1 MTAMKKLLTAISLTL
16 LTIGAS
22 AQSYIPTPECLE
34 ARKEFNDERFG
45 IFIHWGIYS
54 MLADGE
60 WVMNRKDVNYEE
72 YALLANAFYPSRF
85 NATEWAELFKEA
97 GARYV
102 TFTSRHHDGFS
113 MFKTQ
118 TSDYNIVDGTP
129 YGRDVLK
136 ELADALAKNDIKLHL
151 YYSHL
156 DWHRLDY
163 WPLGREGHGVGRPEG
178 TKDDWNSYLKFMRTQ
193 LTELLTNYGPI
204 GAIWFDGY
212 WDKKD
217 YFSYA
222 DLYKVWDMDAEYSLI
237 HKLQPS
243 CLVANN
249 HHVAP
254 YPGEDIQPF
263 ERDVPGENTSGYLT
277 GTKVSSLPLET
288 CQTINKDWGYKIVG
302 SPYKT
307 IKELITL
314 LARTASKGA
323 NLLLNVGPRPDGSIP
338 DQSAALLRQM
348 GAWLKVNGESIY
360 GTAAGTVPESE
371 WGVSTRKGNVLYLHI
386 LKGTDRITL
395 PYSDN
400 KLTSAVS
407 LQDGKAVKFSQKKG
421 TGITIEVPSFDES
434 CPDYVLKLTFRKSL

>member
-1 MTAMKKLLTAISLTL
+1 MKKLLAFIFLVL
-16 LTIGAS
+16 LGAGAS
-22 AQSYIPTPECLE
+22 AQNYVPTEACLK
-34 ARKEFNDERFG
+34 ARREFNDERFG

-60 WVMNRKDVNYEE
+60 WVMNRKNINYEE
-72 YALLANAFYPSRF
+72 YEKLARGFYPSQF
-85 NATEWAELFKEA
+85 NAEEWAELFKEA

-113 MFKTQ
+113 MFHTA

-129 YGRDVLK
+129 FGRDVVK
-136 ELADALAKNDIKLHL
+136 ELADALQKNDIRLHF

-156 DWHRLDY
+156 DWKRLDY
-163 WPLGREGHGVGRPEG
+163 WPLGREGHGVGRPAG
-178 TKDDWNSYLKFMRTQ
+178 KDGDWDKYLEFMRTQ

-212 WDKKD
+212 WDKKAG
-217 YFSYA
+217 YSY
-222 DLYKVWDMDAEYSLI
+222 DELYKVWDLEREYALI
-237 HKLQPS
+237 HELQPS

-249 HHVAP
+249 HHVKP

-263 ERDVPGENTSGYLT
+263 ERDVPGENTGGYLA
-277 GTKVSSLPLET
+277 GLEISKLALET

-302 SPYKT
+302 SEYKT
-307 IKELITL
+307 LKDLIVL

-360 GTAAGTVPESE
+360 GTDAGCIPEAE
-371 WGVSTRKGNVLYLHI
+371 WGVSTQNGSDLYLHI
-386 LKGTDRITL
+386 LKETGQITL
-395 PYSDN
+395 PYETG
-400 KLTSAVS
+400 KLMGAVC
-407 LQDGKAVKFSQKKG
+407 LADGSPVSFTQKKK
-421 TGITIEVPSFDES
+421 TGIVINVPVIEESNPDLVIKLSFKAG
-434 CPDYVLKLTFRKSL
+434 L

>member
-1 MTAMKKLLTAISLTL
+1 MKKILFILATL
-16 LTIGAS
+16 VLASNVS
-22 AQSYIPTPECLE
+22 AQSYVPTE
-34 ARKEFNDERFG
+34 ACMQARREFNQERFG

-60 WVMNRKDVNYEE
+60 WIQNRKNINYEE
-72 YALLANAFYPSRF
+72 YALLANGFYPSRF
-85 NATEWAELFKEA
+85 NAEEWAALFKEA
-97 GARYV
+97 GAKYV

-113 MFKTQ
+113 MFKTA
-118 TSDYNIVDGTP
+118 TSDFNIVDGTP
-129 YGRDVLK
+129 YGRDVVK
-136 ELADALAKNDIKLHL
+136 ELADALGKQNIKLHF

-178 TKDDWNSYLKFMRTQ
+178 KPDDWKDYLAFMRTQ

-212 WDKKD
+212 WDKKND
-217 YFSYA
+217 YSYA
-222 DLYKVWDMDAEYSLI
+222 ELYKVWDMKEEYELI
-237 HKLQPS
+237 HRLQPS

-360 GTAAGTVPESE
+360 GTVAGCVPESE
-371 WGVSTRKGNVLYLHI
+371 WGVSTQNGNNLYLHI
-386 LKGTDRITL
+386 LKPVSKVVI
-395 PYSDN
+395 PYVDN
-400 KLTSAVS
+400 KLVSVVS
-407 LQDGKAVKFSQKKG
+407 LSDGTPVKFKQSKK
-421 TGITIEVPSFDES
+421 TGIEVEVPSVAADS
-434 CPDYVLKLTFRKSL
+434 PDYVLKLSFKKSL

>member
-1 MTAMKKLLTAISLTL
+1 MKKVLTAIAFAL
-16 LTIGAS
+16 LMLSAQ
-22 AQSYIPTPECLE
+22 AQSYIPTEACLK
-34 ARKEFNDERFG
+34 ARQEFNEERFG

-60 WVMNRKDVNYEE
+60 WVQNRKNINYQE
-72 YALLANAFYPSRF
+72 YALLANAFYPSKF
-85 NATEWAELFKEA
+85 NADEWAELFREA

-113 MFKTQ
+113 MFKTA

-129 YGRDVLK
+129 FKRDVVK
-136 ELADALAKNDIKLHL
+136 ELANALAKQDIKLHF

-156 DWHRLDY
+156 DWQRLDY

-178 TKDDWNSYLKFMRTQ
+178 KDGDWDKYLAFMRTQ

-217 YFSYA
+217 QYSYEE
-222 DLYKVWDMDAEYSLI
+222 LYKVWDMQQEYDLI

-307 IKELITL
+307 IKELITI

-323 NLLLNVGPRPDGSIP
+323 NLLLNVGPRPDGTIP
-338 DQSAALLRQM
+338 DESARLLREM

-360 GTAAGTVPESE
+360 GTVAGCVPEE
-371 WGVSTRKGNVLYLHI
+371 NWGVSTQKDNALYLHI
-386 LKGTDRITL
+386 LKGTDSISIPIT
-395 PYSDN
+395 DN
-400 KLTSAVS
+400 KLASVVCLA
-407 LQDGKAVKFSQKKG
+407 DGTPVKFTQKKK
-421 TGITIEVPSFDES
+421 TGIVISVPAIDES
-434 CPDYVLKLTFRKSL
+434 CPDCVLKLMFKKNL

>member
-1 MTAMKKLLTAISLTL
+1 MKKVLTAIAFAL
-16 LTIGAS
+16 LMLSAQ
-22 AQSYIPTPECLE
+22 AQSYIPTEECLK
-34 ARKEFNDERFG
+34 ARQEFNEERFG

-60 WVMNRKDVNYEE
+60 WVQNRKNINYQE
-72 YALLANAFYPSRF
+72 YALLANAFYPSKF
-85 NATEWAELFKEA
+85 NADEWAELFREA

-113 MFKTQ
+113 MFKTA

-129 YGRDVLK
+129 FKRDVVK
-136 ELADALAKNDIKLHL
+136 ELADALAKQDIKLHF

-156 DWHRLDY
+156 DWQRLDY

-178 TKDDWNSYLKFMRTQ
+178 KDGDWDKYLAFMRTQ

-217 YFSYA
+217 QYSYEE
-222 DLYKVWDMDAEYSLI
+222 LYKVWDMQQEYDLI

-307 IKELITL
+307 IKELITI

-323 NLLLNVGPRPDGSIP
+323 NLLLNVGPRPDGTIP
-338 DQSAALLRQM
+338 DESARLLRKM

-360 GTAAGTVPESE
+360 GTVAGCVPEE
-371 WGVSTRKGNVLYLHI
+371 NWGVSTQKDNALYLHI
-386 LKGTDRITL
+386 LKGTDSISI
-395 PYSDN
+395 PINDN
-400 KLTSAVS
+400 KLVS
-407 LQDGKAVKFSQKKG
+407 VIRLADGTPVKFTQKKK
-421 TGITIEVPSFDES
+421 TGIVISVPAIDES
-434 CPDYVLKLTFRKSL
+434 CPDCVLKLTFKKNL

>member
-1 MTAMKKLLTAISLTL
+1 MKKILFILASALLAAS
-16 LTIGAS
+16 AS
-22 AQSYIPTPECLE
+22 AQSYVPTE
-34 ARKEFNDERFG
+34 ACMKARQEFNQERFG

-60 WVMNRKDVNYEE
+60 WVQNNRNINYEE
-72 YALLANAFYPSRF
+72 YARLAHAFYPAKF
-85 NATEWAELFKEA
+85 NADEWAELFREA

-113 MFKTQ
+113 MFKTA

-129 YGRDVLK
+129 FGRDVVK
-136 ELADALAKNDIKLHL
+136 ELAEALGKNDIKLHF

-163 WPLGREGHGVGRPEG
+163 WPLGREGHGVGRPDGKEG
-178 TKDDWNSYLKFMRTQ
+178 DWQSYLEFMRTQ

-212 WDKKD
+212 WDKKKD
-217 YFSYA
+217 YSYEE
-222 DLYKVWDMDAEYSLI
+222 LYDVWDLEAEYSLI
-237 HKLQPS
+237 HELQPS

-323 NLLLNVGPRPDGSIP
+323 NLLLNVGPRPDGTIP
-338 DQSAALLRQM
+338 DQSAALLREM

-360 GTAAGTVPESE
+360 GTVAGCVPESE
-371 WGVSTRKGNVLYLHI
+371 WGVSTQNGNCLYLHI
-386 LKGTDRITL
+386 LKGTDRIVL
-395 PYSDN
+395 PYTDN
-400 KLTSAVS
+400 KLLGVTS
-407 LQDGKAVKFSQKKG
+407 LQDGTAVGFSRKKKS
-421 TGITIEVPSFDES
+421 GIVIEVPAIDGN
-434 CPDYVLKLTFRKSL
+434 CPDYVLKLSFKKNL

>member
-1 MTAMKKLLTAISLTL
+1 MKKVLTAIAFAL
-16 LTIGAS
+16 LMLSAQ
-22 AQSYIPTPECLE
+22 AQSYIPTEECLK
-34 ARKEFNDERFG
+34 ARQEFNEERFG

-60 WVMNRKDVNYEE
+60 WVQNRKNINYQE
-72 YALLANAFYPSRF
+72 YALLANAFYPSKF
-85 NATEWAELFKEA
+85 NADEWAELFREA

-113 MFKTQ
+113 MFKTA

-129 YGRDVLK
+129 FKRDVVK
-136 ELADALAKNDIKLHL
+136 ELADALAKQDIKLHF

-156 DWHRLDY
+156 DWQRLDY

-178 TKDDWNSYLKFMRTQ
+178 KEGDWDKYLAFMRTQ

-217 YFSYA
+217 QYSYEE
-222 DLYKVWDMDAEYSLI
+222 LYKVWDMQQEYDLI

-307 IKELITL
+307 IKELITI

-323 NLLLNVGPRPDGSIP
+323 NLLLNVGPRPDGTIP
-338 DQSAALLRQM
+338 DESARLLREM

-360 GTAAGTVPESE
+360 GTVAGCVPEE
-371 WGVSTRKGNVLYLHI
+371 IWGVSTQKDNALYLHI
-386 LKGTDRITL
+386 LKGTDSISIPIT
-395 PYSDN
+395 DN
-400 KLTSAVS
+400 KLASVVCLA
-407 LQDGKAVKFSQKKG
+407 DGTPVKFTQKKK
-421 TGITIEVPSFDES
+421 TGIVISVPAIDES
-434 CPDYVLKLTFRKSL
+434 CPDCVLKLTFKKNL

>member
-1 MTAMKKLLTAISLTL
+1 MKKIVVAIIASLLCLNMTAQ
-16 LTIGAS
+16 G
-22 AQSYIPTPECLE
+22 YVPTEECLK
-34 ARKEFNDERFG
+34 ARQEFNRERFG

-60 WVMNRKDVNYEE
+60 WVQNRKDINYEE
-72 YALLANAFYPSRF
+72 YALLANAFYPSKF
-85 NATEWAELFKEA
+85 NADEWAELFREA
-97 GARYV
+97 GAGYV

-113 MFKTQ
+113 MFKTA

-129 YGRDVLK
+129 FGRDVVK
-136 ELADALAKNDIKLHL
+136 ELADALAKNDIKLHF

-178 TKDDWNSYLKFMRTQ
+178 KDGDWQSYLEFMRTQ

-212 WDKKD
+212 WDKKND
-217 YFSYA
+217 FSYEE
-222 DLYKVWDMDAEYSLI
+222 LYDVWDLEAEYSLI

-249 HHVAP
+249 HHVSP

-288 CQTINKDWGYKIVG
+288 CQTLNKDWGYKIVG

-338 DQSAALLRQM
+338 DQSAALLREM

-360 GTAAGTVPESE
+360 GTVAGCVPESE
-371 WGVSTRKGNVLYLHI
+371 WGVSTQNGNCLYLHV
-386 LKGTDRITL
+386 LKGTDRIEL
-395 PYSDN
+395 PCTDN
-400 KLTSAVS
+400 RLVGVVS
-407 LQDGKAVKFSQKKG
+407 LQDGAAVKFSQKKK
-421 TGITIEVPSFDES
+421 TGIVIDVPAFDNS
-434 CPDYVLKLTFRKSL
+434 CPDYVLKLVFKKNL

>member
-1 MTAMKKLLTAISLTL
+1 MKRVLSAIIVSLLCLTV
-16 LTIGAS
+16 S
-22 AQSYIPTPECLE
+22 AQGYVPTEECLK
-34 ARKEFNDERFG
+34 ARQEFNQERFG

-60 WVMNRKDVNYEE
+60 WVQNRKNIDYEE
-72 YALLANAFYPSRF
+72 YAKLANAFYPAKF
-85 NATEWAELFKEA
+85 NADEWAELFREA
-97 GARYV
+97 GAKYV

-113 MFKTQ
+113 MFKTA
-118 TSDYNIVDGTP
+118 TSDFNIVDGTP
-129 YGRDVLK
+129 FGRDVVK
-136 ELADALAKNDIKLHL
+136 ELADALAKKDIKLHL

-178 TKDDWNSYLKFMRTQ
+178 KDGDWQSYLEFMRTQ

-212 WDKKD
+212 WDKKND
-217 YFSYA
+217 YSYK
-222 DLYKVWDMDAEYSLI
+222 DLYDVWDLEAEYGLI
-237 HKLQPS
+237 HRLQPS

-288 CQTINKDWGYKIVG
+288 CQTLNKDWGYKIVG

-323 NLLLNVGPRPDGSIP
+323 NLLLNVGPRPDGTIP
-338 DQSAALLRQM
+338 DQSAALLREM

-360 GTAAGTVPESE
+360 GTVAGSVPESG
-371 WGVSTRKGNVLYLHI
+371 WGVSTQSGNNLYLHI
-386 LKGTDRITL
+386 LKGTDSIEL
-395 PYSDN
+395 PYTDN
-400 KLTSAVS
+400 KIVSAVS
-407 LQDGKAVKFSQKKG
+407 LQNGTPVKFSQKKK
-421 TGITIEVPSFDES
+421 TGIVINVPAIDES
-434 CPDYVLKLTFRKSL
+434 CPDYVLKLSFKKNL

>member
-1 MTAMKKLLTAISLTL
+1 MKKVLTAIAFAL
-16 LTIGAS
+16 LMLSAQ
-22 AQSYIPTPECLE
+22 AQSYIPTEACLK
-34 ARKEFNDERFG
+34 ARQEFNEERFG

-60 WVMNRKDVNYEE
+60 WVQNRKNINYQE
-72 YALLANAFYPSRF
+72 YALLANAFYPSKF
-85 NATEWAELFKEA
+85 NADEWAELFREA

-113 MFKTQ
+113 MFKTA

-129 YGRDVLK
+129 FKRDVVK
-136 ELADALAKNDIKLHL
+136 ELADALAKQDIKLHF

-156 DWHRLDY
+156 DWQRLDY

-178 TKDDWNSYLKFMRTQ
+178 KDGDWDKYLAFMRSQ

-217 YFSYA
+217 QYSYEE
-222 DLYKVWDMDAEYSLI
+222 LYKVWDMQQEYDLI

-307 IKELITL
+307 IKELITI

-323 NLLLNVGPRPDGSIP
+323 NLLLNVGPRPDGTIP
-338 DQSAALLRQM
+338 DESARLLREM

-360 GTAAGTVPESE
+360 GTVAGCVPEE
-371 WGVSTRKGNVLYLHI
+371 NWGVSTQKDNALYLHI
-386 LKGTDRITL
+386 LKGTDSISIPIT
-395 PYSDN
+395 DN
-400 KLTSAVS
+400 KLASVVCLA
-407 LQDGKAVKFSQKKG
+407 DGTPAKFTQKKK
-421 TGITIEVPSFDES
+421 TGIVISVPAIDES
-434 CPDYVLKLTFRKSL
+434 CPDYVLKLTFKKNL

>member
-1 MTAMKKLLTAISLTL
+1 MKKVLTAIAFAL
-16 LTIGAS
+16 LMLSAQ
-22 AQSYIPTPECLE
+22 AQSYIPTEACLK
-34 ARKEFNDERFG
+34 ARQEFNEERFG

-60 WVMNRKDVNYEE
+60 WVQNRKNINYQE
-72 YALLANAFYPSRF
+72 YALLANAFYPSKF
-85 NATEWAELFKEA
+85 NADEWAELFREA

-113 MFKTQ
+113 MFKTA

-129 YGRDVLK
+129 FKRDVVK
-136 ELADALAKNDIKLHL
+136 ELANALAKQDIKLHF

-156 DWHRLDY
+156 DWQRLDY

-178 TKDDWNSYLKFMRTQ
+178 KDGDWDKYLAFMRTQ

-217 YFSYA
+217 QYSYEE
-222 DLYKVWDMDAEYSLI
+222 LYKVWDMQQEYDLI

-307 IKELITL
+307 IKELITI

-323 NLLLNVGPRPDGSIP
+323 NLLLNVGPRPDGTIP
-338 DQSAALLRQM
+338 DESARLLREM

-360 GTAAGTVPESE
+360 GTVAGCVPEE
-371 WGVSTRKGNVLYLHI
+371 YWGVSTQKDNALYLHI
-386 LKGTDRITL
+386 LKGTDSISIPIT
-395 PYSDN
+395 DN
-400 KLTSAVS
+400 KIASVVCLA
-407 LQDGKAVKFSQKKG
+407 DGTPVKFTQKKK
-421 TGITIEVPSFDES
+421 TGIVISVPAIDES
-434 CPDYVLKLTFRKSL
+434 CPDCVLKLTFKKNL

>member
-1 MTAMKKLLTAISLTL
+1 MKKVLTAIAFAL
-16 LTIGAS
+16 LMLSAQ
-22 AQSYIPTPECLE
+22 AQSYIPTEECLK
-34 ARKEFNDERFG
+34 ARQEFNEERFG

-60 WVMNRKDVNYEE
+60 WVQNRKNINYQE
-72 YALLANAFYPSRF
+72 YALLANAFYPSKF
-85 NATEWAELFKEA
+85 NADEWAELFREA

-113 MFKTQ
+113 MFKTA

-129 YGRDVLK
+129 FKRDVVK
-136 ELADALAKNDIKLHL
+136 ELANALAKQDIKLHF

-156 DWHRLDY
+156 DWQRLDY

-178 TKDDWNSYLKFMRTQ
+178 KDGDWDKYLAFMRTQ

-217 YFSYA
+217 QYSYEE
-222 DLYKVWDMDAEYSLI
+222 LYKVWDMQQEYDLI

-307 IKELITL
+307 IKELITI

-323 NLLLNVGPRPDGSIP
+323 NLLLNVGPRPDGTIP
-338 DQSAALLRQM
+338 DESARLLREM

-360 GTAAGTVPESE
+360 GTVAGCVPEE
-371 WGVSTRKGNVLYLHI
+371 NWGVSTQKDNALYLHI
-386 LKGTDRITL
+386 LKGTDSISIPIT
-395 PYSDN
+395 DN
-400 KLTSAVS
+400 KLASVVCLA
-407 LQDGKAVKFSQKKG
+407 DGTPVKFTQKKK
-421 TGITIEVPSFDES
+421 TGIVISVPAIDES
-434 CPDYVLKLTFRKSL
+434 CPDCVLKLTFKKNL